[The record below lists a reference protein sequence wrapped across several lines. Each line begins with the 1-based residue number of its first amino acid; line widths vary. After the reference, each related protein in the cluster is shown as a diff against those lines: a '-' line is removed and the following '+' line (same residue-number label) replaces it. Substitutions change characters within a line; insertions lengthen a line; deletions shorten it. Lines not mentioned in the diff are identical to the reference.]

1 MNRILLILFAF
12 SFTLITYGQS
22 EKRYI
27 RSGNRA
33 YDKGDF
39 EKAQVDYLKSVHT
52 EDHIY
57 KGIFNLGDVLY
68 QQENFAQAT
77 AAFDSVASLNLD
89 EGTMSKTYYNLG
101 NSLLELAKDSVEIGA
116 QALQSSIES
125 FKNSLRI
132 NPEDT
137 DAKYNLAYAQQ
148 LLKDQQEQQQ
158 QNQDQQNQDQQDQQ
172 DQQDKQDQ
180 QQDQKQDQQNQDQ
193 KEQEQQQQQ
202 QQQPKQISKED
213 AERMLQALKNEEK
226 KTLEKIN
233 AQKAKTAKR
242 VKSEKDW

>member
-1 MNRILLILFAF
+1 MNKILLILFAF
-12 SFTLITYGQS
+12 SFTLFTYGQS

-33 YDKGDF
+33 YDKGNY
-39 EKAQVDYLKSVHT
+39 EKAQIDYLKSVHT
-52 EDHIY
+52 EDHVY

-77 AAFDSVASLNLD
+77 AAFDSVASLNLG

-101 NSLLELAKDSVEIGA
+101 NSLLELAKDSAEIGA

-132 NPEDT
+132 NPEDI

-172 DQQDKQDQ
+172 DQQ
-180 QQDQKQDQQNQDQ
+180 QDQKQEQQNQDQ
-193 KEQEQQQQQ
+193 KEQEKEQQQQQQ